1 MIRNNKRKDAK
12 TEKFSVFI
20 RYPVNTAGSTF
31 PFVFWNISEFDN
43 SVIFWNFQE
52 KSVIFPQKPGSLTK
66 YYMKECIHIIP
77 LYCQPYF
84 IAEFKHKSQTKH
96 TTDTKLK
103 ALVR

>member
-43 SVIFWNFQE
+43 SVIFWDFQE
-52 KSVIFPQKPGSLTK
+52 KSVIFPQKTRQPHEILHEGMYT
-66 YYMKECIHIIP
+66 YYPTILSALLHRWI
-77 LYCQPYF
+77 
-84 IAEFKHKSQTKH
+84 QT
-96 TTDTKLK
+96 
-103 ALVR
+103 